1 MRLLVNHGY
10 SYICSRVTES
20 QLYVYGYTYFVHT
33 NLAGDKAA
41 IPGSVDRVGH

>member
-1 MRLLVNHGY
+1 MRLLVNHRY

-20 QLYVYGYTYFVHT
+20 QLYGYTYFVHT

-41 IPGSVDRVGH
+41 IPGSADRVGC